1 MSDSQELPWS
11 DGPNA
16 PSIPYFFY
24 LQEKSFFAGIL
35 ISSIL
40 YGMPNIPSPTRP
52 SVREHS
58 IRLVCFRDRDRT
70 VVSKYD
76 RAV

>member
-16 PSIPYFFY
+16 PNIPYVLY
-24 LQEKSFFAGIL
+24 LEEKSIFAGVL

-40 YGMPNIPSPTRP
+40 YGMPKTLSPTRP
-52 SVREHS
+52 SVREHF
-58 IRLVCFRDRDRT
+58 IRLVCFRDHNRT
-70 VVSKYD
+70 VVSEYG